1 MRSVR
6 STPVVSPVAH
16 DLLLLDLP
24 SLPRADRAQA
34 VAFACRRI
42 DGLPGPIKAGVLG
55 VALVVRGV
63 VALPG
68 GHRLLG
74 ALAGRPLPLIG
85 EYFRLL
91 RSLTTAYVWE
101 TWPDTAPDGARA

>member
-24 SLPRADRAQA
+24 LLPRDHR
-34 VAFACRRI
+34 VEVVTFACRRI
-42 DGLPGPIKAGVLG
+42 DALPGPIKVGVLA
-55 VALVVRGV
+55 VASLVRAL

-68 GHRLLG
+68 GHRLLIV
-74 ALAGRPLPLIG
+74 LAGHPLPLVG

-91 RSLTTAYVWE
+91 RSLSTAYVWE
-101 TWPDTAPDGARA
+101 TWPDTAPDGART

>member
-16 DLLLLDLP
+16 DLLQLDLP
-24 SLPRADRAQA
+24 SLPRAERDQV
-34 VAFACRRI
+34 VAFACHRI
-42 DGLPGPIKAGVLG
+42 DSLPGPTKVGVLG
-55 VALVVRGV
+55 VAMVVRGA

-68 GHRLLG
+68 GHRLLSV
-74 ALAGRPLPLIG
+74 LARRPIPVLG

-91 RSLTTAYVWE
+91 RSLTAAYVWE